1 MSPGKTAIDSDSSL
15 KLVDR
20 FGQKSRFPV
29 GPAKDDMQLRTVAKL
44 FEHPFV
50 DLLRERKLMLL
61 QISKSQGVGDVMIIR
76 RYFQRCLQF
85 SHCLIKIPEHEIALA
100 QHVVRAGT
108 SWIGTRRFVRRTKSL
123 VILLSVEVRNRQ
135 VYQHFFRIGA
145 VEPRRF

>member
-20 FGQKSRFPV
+20 FDQKSRFPV

-50 DLLRERKLMLL
+50 DLLRESELMLL
-61 QISKSQGVGDVMIIR
+61 EIGKSQGVGDVMIVR

-85 SHCLIKIPEHEIALA
+85 SHGLIKIPEHEITLA
-100 QHVVRAGT
+100 QHLVRAGAL
-108 SWIGTRRFVRRTKSL
+108 G
-123 VILLSVEVRNRQ
+123 
-135 VYQHFFRIGA
+135 IGA
-145 VEPRRF
+145 